1 MGWQKEAMKQA
12 GMSGAELGRK
22 MQSAFPGASKMTVSI
37 AMRPSE
43 TGVTF
48 TPSANKVIAALTGYS
63 LTPKRETRKCP
74 ERIQCRITR
83 RERTELL
90 EAMKVM
96 GHDTI
101 NDAVVCSLRWYIRT
115 AKSAKKAA
123 AGPGTAHD
131 GKRKYPIPS
140 ISREGGVVNDPA

>member
-22 MQSAFPGASKMTVSI
+22 MQAAFPGASKMTASV
-37 AMRPSE
+37 ALRPRE

-90 EAMKVM
+90 EAMKIM

-115 AKSAKKAA
+115 AQSAKKAA
-123 AGPGTAHD
+123 ADPGTARD
-131 GKRKYPIPS
+131 GTGKYPTYSIPS
-140 ISREGGVVNDPA
+140 REAVVNVQT